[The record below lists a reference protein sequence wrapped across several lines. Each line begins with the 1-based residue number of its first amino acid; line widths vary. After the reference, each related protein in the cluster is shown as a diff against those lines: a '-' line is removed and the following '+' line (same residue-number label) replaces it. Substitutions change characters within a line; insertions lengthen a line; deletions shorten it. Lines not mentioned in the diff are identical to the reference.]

1 MTAAAAV
8 ALVVFAALDWMAV
21 YRRRTRLEWVAKPL
35 VIVALGWLAL
45 TMGAADQDVGRFL
58 LAALGFCLVGDLF
71 LLGDTTVD
79 FAGGLL
85 SFLVAHLAYAVAF
98 FTLGFE
104 PWWALA
110 GLLIVMSLS
119 LTSGRRIVRGAVRDG
134 GGALGA
140 GVTTYLVVVSL
151 MVVTASGTARPL
163 VLLGALLFLLS
174 DTVLALDRFVGQ
186 RAHAR
191 MLVIVTYHLGQVL
204 IVVGTLR

>member
-8 ALVVFAALDWMAV
+8 ALAFLAALDWMAV
-21 YRRRTRLEWVAKPL
+21 YRRWSRVEWVAKPL
-35 VIVALGWLAL
+35 VIVALGWLAF
-45 TMGAADQDVGRFL
+45 TMGAIDQDVGRFL
-58 LAALGFCLVGDLF
+58 FAALGFCLVGDLF
-71 LLGDTTVD
+71 LLGNTTVD

-85 SFLVAHLAYAVAF
+85 FFLVAHIAYAVAF

-110 GLLIVMSLS
+110 GLLIVLSLS
-119 LTSGRRIVRGAVRDG
+119 LTSGRRIIRGAARDG

-163 VLLGALLFLLS
+163 VFLGGLLFLLS

-204 IVVGTLR
+204 MVIGALR